1 MKIETKLFL
10 LLVTIALAI
19 SCSPKEDK
27 LTEKPLSEQQLEF
40 EIYDSLVVDY
50 LGNLYLADITKDGE
64 TFLLVND
71 QTDSIFLANSKG
83 EIVSK
88 FKRSGEGPGDYRLS
102 RVNPPQFLN
111 NSEIIIAAWKGFY
124 CYSFSGEFTRSFE
137 LEYLPTSSLIDQYNN
152 KMAIL
157 DNKLIYPWEGRNAD
171 SMGVQG
177 KKFQLQTKRVEV
189 LDLQNGS
196 FTPAIPFP
204 DQSKFKTDQKSFFN
218 FYYNTRLA
226 GLEDSV
232 YVIFRNEPKLF
243 IYHINDLEKPAS
255 VFEIPFKE
263 FIERAP
269 KDTDEQVGY
278 EMKDLYS
285 GAVNQIIPLKKGR
298 FLIFYTRGLSE
309 EEFNQLS
316 SSSGGMNEKFF
327 TEMEKINTY
336 GWVLFDGK
344 SISNLIEMKPEIGNL
359 GKFISKEEIWF
370 SPDYYEVEK
379 DYVVLYKTRLVS
391 K

>member
-1 MKIETKLFL
+1 M
-10 LLVTIALAI
+10 
-19 SCSPKEDK
+19 
-27 LTEKPLSEQQLEF
+27 
-40 EIYDSLVVDY
+40 DY
-50 LGNLYLADITKDGE
+50 LGNVYLADISKDGE

-71 QTDSIFLANSKG
+71 QTDSIVLVNSTG

-111 NSEIIIAAWKGFY
+111 DLEIIIAAGRGFY

-137 LEYLPTSSLIDQYNN
+137 LEYLPTSSLIDLYNN
-152 KMAIL
+152 KIAIL
-157 DNKLIYPWEGRNAD
+157 DNRVIYPWEGRNAD
-171 SMGVQG
+171 SIGVQG

-189 LDLQNGS
+189 LDLQNGT
-196 FTPAIPFP
+196 FTPAMPLP

-243 IYHINDLEKPAS
+243 IYHINQLDKPAS

-269 KDTDEQVGY
+269 KDTDEQVGND
-278 EMKDLYS
+278 MKDLYS
-285 GAVNQIIPLKKGR
+285 GAVNQNIPLKKGR
-298 FLIFYTRGLSE
+298 FLIFYIRGISE
-309 EEFNQLS
+309 DEFNQLS

-344 SISNLIEMKPEIGNL
+344 TISNLIEKKSEIGNL
-359 GKFISKEEIWF
+359 GKFMSKKEIWF
-370 SPDYYEVEK
+370 STDYYKVEK